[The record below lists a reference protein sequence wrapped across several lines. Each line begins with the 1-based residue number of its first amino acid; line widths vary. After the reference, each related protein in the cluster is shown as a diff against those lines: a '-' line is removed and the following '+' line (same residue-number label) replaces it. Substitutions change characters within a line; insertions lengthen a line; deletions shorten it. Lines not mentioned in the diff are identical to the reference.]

1 MGVGTIRK
9 RGAYQYQAQVR
20 RAGYPAQSA
29 TFETRKSAEQWVTA
43 IQREMDLGSFV
54 PRGEAQ
60 RTTIKELADR
70 YLAERVE
77 NRMRSER
84 QESQRVKAVIDKFG
98 SYNLSAVSPAMVAGW
113 RDELGKKVS
122 PQTVQHYLA
131 VLGRLYKAAA
141 VDFGIPL
148 PLGNPVD
155 NIRKPTV
162 RNERDRGLDADEEKR
177 LMGAL
182 DQSRRKYLKAIVRL
196 AIETAMRRG
205 ELLGL
210 TWECIDLKKQ
220 TAFLPQTK
228 NGDSRTVPL
237 STRAV
242 AVLQSLPRDI
252 DGGRVFKIGETSVT
266 EGFQRAAQ
274 RAGLVDIRFHDLR
287 HVAVSRLAKVLAMHE
302 LAKVAGHRSPRS
314 VMRYYKEDTADLVR
328 KIG

>member
-1 MGVGTIRK
+1 MGTIRR
-9 RGAYQYQAQVR
+9 RGDYQFQAQVR
-20 RAGYPAQSA
+20 RTGYPAQSA
-29 TFETRKSAEQWVTA
+29 TFETRKDAQKWVTA
-43 IQREMDLGSFV
+43 IEREMDVGSFI

-60 RTTIKELADR
+60 RTTIKELAER
-70 YLAERVE
+70 YLIERVE
-77 NRMRSER
+77 NQMRGER
-84 QESQRVKAVIDKFG
+84 QESQRIRAIVDKFG

-113 RDELGKKVS
+113 RDELIKKPLS
-122 PQTVQHYLA
+122 PQTVQHYIA

-177 LMGAL
+177 LMEAL
-182 DQSRRKYLKAIVRL
+182 DLSRGEHLKSIVRL
-196 AIETAMRRG
+196 ALETAMRRG
-205 ELLGL
+205 EIIGL
-210 TWECIDLKKQ
+210 TWENVDLKQ
-220 TAFLPQTK
+220 RTAFLPETK

-252 DGGRVFKIGETSVT
+252 GGGRVFRTSETAVT

-274 RAGLVDIRFHDLR
+274 RAGLKDIRFHDMR

>member
-1 MGVGTIRK
+1 MGTIRK
-9 RGAYQYQAQVR
+9 RGDYQFQAQVR
-20 RAGYPAQSA
+20 RTGYPAQSK
-29 TFETRKSAEQWVTA
+29 TFDSRKDAEKWVRM
-43 IQREMDLGSFV
+43 IEREMDTGTFI
-54 PRGEAQ
+54 PRGEAE
-60 RTTIKELADR
+60 RTTIKMLADR
-70 YLAERVE
+70 YLADRVE
-77 NRMRSER
+77 NKMRGER
-84 QESQRVKAVIDKFG
+84 QEVQRVNAIVAKFG
-98 SYNLSAVSPAMVAGW
+98 GYNLSAVSPAMVASW
-113 RDELGKKVS
+113 RDDLNKKPLS
-122 PQTVQHYLA
+122 PQTVQHYIA

-148 PLGNPVD
+148 PLGNPIES
-155 NIRKPTV
+155 IRKPTV

-177 LMGAL
+177 LMEAL
-182 DQSRRKYLKAIVRL
+182 DKGRGQYLTPIVRI

-205 ELLGL
+205 EILGL
-210 TWECIDLKKQ
+210 TWENIDLKKQ
-220 TAFLPQTK
+220 IAFLPRTK

-237 STRAV
+237 SSRAV
-242 AVLQSLPRDI
+242 AVLQALPRDI
-252 DGGRVFKIGETSVT
+252 GGGRVFKTSETAIT